1 MNEMSHN
8 LKFDN
13 IKNLIFDLDGT
24 LIDSSGGV
32 IEATNYAL
40 KIMGEPIRRPEEIK
54 KFIGYPLDTMFRA
67 FSDKSYDE
75 FWKYFQ
81 VKARATVVG
90 HSITLDGSD
99 PVLRELHKRGYRLG
113 IGTTKIRIHIEMI
126 MAKFGWESL
135 IEAYAGA
142 DDVRRVKPDPEVFNM
157 VLDMMHADPAETLVV
172 GDTENDV
179 IAAKAAGIGVIGVKS
194 IFGGSAALEKSAP
207 DLIIGSLHELLIFLA
222 GREKT

>member
-40 KIMGEPIRRPEEIK
+40 KTMGEPVRRPEEIRRY
-54 KFIGYPLDTMFRA
+54 IGYPLDTMFKA
-67 FSDKSYDE
+67 FSYKSYDE

-81 VKARATVVG
+81 EKARATVIGQSVL
-90 HSITLDGSD
+90 LDGSD
-99 PVLRELHKRGYRLG
+99 PVLRELFKRGYKLG
-113 IGTTKIRIHIEMI
+113 IGTTKIRIHIEKI
-126 MAKFGWESL
+126 IAKFGWENL

-142 DDVRRVKPDPEVFNM
+142 DDVKRVKPDPEVFNM
-157 VLDMMHADPAETLVV
+157 VLETMHADPTESLVI

-179 IAAKAAGIGVIGVKS
+179 HAARAAGIGVIGVKS
-194 IFGGSAALEKSAP
+194 TFGSSEALEKSNP
-207 DLIIGSLHELLIFLA
+207 DLIINSLHELLVYLM
-222 GREKT
+222 GRE